1 MLFGHNTNVNV
12 GAIVVHV
19 QTEDRGEA
27 HALIDTTVYW
37 RGQVLHRRTNSY
49 LDLLPLDEQ
58 KQEALKVRLDQQH
71 HTIVEEVRSGA
82 LQLPAP
88 LETSAPAPGASA
100 RTPESAIAVELVN
113 ARSWLAGKR
122 ATLQLAVRRSDTGNA
137 IEGALVRARIE
148 GAAERAEFSAK
159 TASDGMAQ
167 LGFDMPKLV
176 GAELALVIEASS
188 GKARGHLRF
197 QLRAKPKAPVA
208 G

>member
-1 MLFGHNTNVNV
+1 MLFGHNTNVSV

-88 LETSAPAPGASA
+88 LETSAPAGGATA
-100 RTPESAIAVELVN
+100 RMPEPAITLVLVN

-137 IEGALVRARIE
+137 IEGARVTARME
-148 GAAERAEFSAK
+148 GAAEHTEFS
-159 TASDGMAQ
+159 TQTGSDGMAQ

-176 GAELALVIEASS
+176 GAEPALVIEASS
-188 GKARGHLRF
+188 GKVRGHLRF